1 MGKLSNDEIYQSLME
16 SRRIN
21 RKRYACLRIAEVYD
35 YLRKRLSERERFEQ
49 GEITSKN
56 FHPITD
62 EEIDAMKLRIKEVV
76 ARMVQIYKIT
86 QKDIDRY
93 NSYAVGKLCITI
105 A

>member
-35 YLRKRLSERERFEQ
+35 YLKKRLSDRERFEI

-56 FHPITD
+56 FTPITD
-62 EEIDAMKLRIKEVV
+62 EEIEAMKQRLHEVIV
-76 ARMVQIYKIT
+76 RMVQVYRIT

-93 NSYAVGKLCITI
+93 NTTAVGKLNISI

>member
-35 YLRKRLSERERFEQ
+35 YLKKRLSDRKKFED
-49 GEITSKN
+49 GEITSKK
-56 FHPITD
+56 FKPIT
-62 EEIDAMKLRIKEVV
+62 EEEVV
-76 ARMVQIYKIT
+76 ELKERIYEVAYRMVQIYGLT
-86 QKDIDRY
+86 QKDIDHY
-93 NSYAVGKLCITI
+93 NITAVGKLNISI

>member
-1 MGKLSNDEIYQSLME
+1 MGKMSNDEIYQSLME

-35 YLRKRLSERERFEQ
+35 YLRKRLSDRKKFEE
-49 GEITSKN
+49 GEITSKK
-56 FHPITD
+56 FKPIT
-62 EEIDAMKLRIKEVV
+62 EEEVV
-76 ARMVQIYKIT
+76 ELKERIYEVANRMVQIYGLT

-93 NSYAVGKLCITI
+93 NITAAGKLNISI